1 MDCKIFSEEKINK
14 YIDDELNT
22 EQQMKFKKHIA
33 GCDYCKNYLSE
44 LKSVISILKKTDK
57 INIPQRVW
65 YKIKDK
71 FVKKRMYSFIG
82 QVGFA
87 GVCLGVILVVAFNLR
102 LYNKRIQEVSTHVAE
117 QIEYLHNID
126 IWYLDDEN
134 GESVVDLFLL
144 GEL

>member
-14 YIDDELNT
+14 YIDNELNT
-22 EQQMKFKKHIA
+22 EQQMEFKKHIA

-44 LKSVISILKKTDK
+44 LKSAISILKKTNK

-71 FVKKRMYSFIG
+71 IVKRRRYSFIG

-87 GVCLGVILVVAFNLR
+87 GVCMGVILVVVFNVR
-102 LYNKRIQEVSTHVAE
+102 RMQEVSTHVAE

-126 IWYLDDEN
+126 TWYLDDEN